1 MLHLTMQACNF
12 AEEVHLHYEI
22 FKATFLWG
30 AVKECIE
37 GDQGNDS
44 SEPAN
49 EFVLILTTVSL
60 PCKFDDCCRN
70 PRGPGITRR
79 HLLVPS

>member
-1 MLHLTMQACNF
+1 MQACNF
-12 AEEVHLHYEI
+12 AEGVHLHYEI
-22 FKATFLWG
+22 FKATFLRG
-30 AVKECIE
+30 PVKECIE

>member
-1 MLHLTMQACNF
+1 M
-12 AEEVHLHYEI
+12 
-22 FKATFLWG
+22 
-30 AVKECIE
+30 KECIE

-60 PCKFDDCCRN
+60 PCKLDDCCRN

-79 HLLVPS
+79 HLLGPT